1 MTAASLET
9 FPSWSSDGKH
19 LYFASYTSDVLPV
32 ELTFDMQYDLLRVEF
47 DPQTG
52 RFGELVETIYDAS
65 EMGGSIS
72 HPRLS
77 PDGRHLLY
85 TIADYGTFPVW
96 HPEADLQMLDI
107 RTMESKDISVW
118 NDAEEADSYYSWS
131 SNGRWVVYGSR
142 RLDGRYTRLFIAHMD
157 ENGCPHKPFLIPQK
171 DPRYNVWRL
180 RSFNVPELV
189 KGEVTL
195 PREVRRMF
203 MDND

>member
-1 MTAASLET
+1 
-9 FPSWSSDGKH
+9 
-19 LYFASYTSDVLPV
+19 
-32 ELTFDMQYDLLRVEF
+32 
-47 DPQTG
+47 
-52 RFGELVETIYDAS
+52 DA
-65 EMGGSIS
+65 
-72 HPRLS
+72 
-77 PDGRHLLY
+77 D
-85 TIADYGTFPVW
+85 
-96 HPEADLQMLDI
+96 
-107 RTMESKDISVW
+107 
-118 NDAEEADSYYSWS
+118 EADSYHSWS

-157 ENGCPHKPFLIPQK
+157 EYGCPHKPFLMPQK